1 MSLTIDLP
9 FNIFERSL
17 RAEKDRSHHQALA
30 RPASSFVQSGVDPML
45 GGSDAEILDLENSI
59 ARIER
64 QKQHMVVDTPGIFQT
79 LSGIWNASN
88 SVLAALKS
96 VVPDFIAEELVPSA
110 STISRDIRAFTSPL
124 HRQVLFSMANNF
136 AGLGAL
142 DFGSIICFLQQ
153 ETDETFY
160 KLVLNKSCYSSRAIA
175 QNLFKIAIE
184 TGNASIVDFLLTE
197 GLARI
202 KVNEHFC
209 SIGGQKYTPIERA
222 SALRHKDLIK
232 TLLRHQADVNRSH
245 PKGGLN
251 GALDYA
257 IGAPLRFIGGP
268 PYTIGDL
275 DHAMKHLDR
284 FIGTDCDEYTR
295 VDPQIFQMLLEA
307 GGDLSS
313 GQLCHIIKREDGE
326 YAVLVISKSGPK
338 NFTNWSDDGIFL
350 KAIKFLDELRAIEI
364 IDIMLNVGA
373 DLNFRA
379 SEEID
384 IDDCRLCRVIDVAAQ
399 LGSLRMV
406 ELLLNKGAS
415 LSSDAFP
422 CAVASGNED
431 LIHFLLQRGADV
443 NSGNALNGSRPHRA
457 IDVAAQ
463 RGSLVLVELLLN
475 KGASLSGDTF
485 PCAVASG
492 NEDLIHFLLEKGADI
507 NSIGSTK
514 VTALAAAIR
523 LENTRIISLLTEG
536 GARSDDKEK
545 FSAAL
550 TAASEVGNVAIIK
563 DLVQL
568 KIGHPDDLGH
578 ALATATRGEFDEV
591 ATMLI
596 DAGANT
602 NVDWNNSPLQIV
614 LERTKRRNA
623 ALVYALL
630 DADADP
636 NSGYSRYPIELAV
649 LWGNRSVVEALLFA
663 GADVNRIG
671 AQSALTIAVK
681 DRHYELVQLLLDAGT
696 ELNCRDYVVE
706 NIWNTPLQA
715 AAANGDMR
723 MVHFLLDCGADPHDP
738 GAFQEAFERNRDLF
752 DLLINR
758 HKARYPRG
766 RQGFGSTQLAAAI
779 KKGNENR
786 VKALLELRGSGGR
799 IDPIKDV
806 APFGLSIFKE
816 GDGAAGFTE
825 LFLLKG
831 YDPNSIVSNIS
842 EGNRVNV
849 AITAFLAAIGTGNS
863 STVELLIR
871 YGANVNLATQSRIK
885 RTPLQRAAEIGNMEI
900 LELLIN
906 HGAEIN
912 APAAARGG
920 GTALQLAAIGGYIP
934 VACMLLDRGANVD
947 APSSKVN
954 GRTALEGAAENG
966 RLDMVQLLLL
976 KGAGGS
982 GEDRAQFARAKALA
996 CDNDHLAVVDLLES
1010 RINYDDD
1017 DLIDWDWDQN

>member
-9 FNIFERSL
+9 FNIFENFL
-17 RAEKDRSHHQALA
+17 RAKKDRSDRQVLA

-45 GGSDAEILDLENSI
+45 GESDAEVLYLENSI

-79 LSGIWNASN
+79 LSGTWTASS

-96 VVPDFIAEELVPSA
+96 VVPDFIAEEVVPSS

-142 DFGSIICFLQQ
+142 DFESIIYFLQQ

-197 GLARI
+197 ELARI
-202 KVNEHFC
+202 NVNEHFC
-209 SIGGQKYTPIERA
+209 SIGDQKYTPIERA

-232 TLLRHQADVNRSH
+232 ILLRHQADVNRSH

-257 IGAPLRFIGGP
+257 IGAPPRFFSDP
-268 PYTIGDL
+268 PYTIDAL
-275 DHAMKHLDR
+275 DHAMRYLDD
-284 FIGTDCDEYTR
+284 FIGTEYDKYTR
-295 VDPQIFQMLLEA
+295 VDPQVFQMLLEA
-307 GGDLSS
+307 GGNLSS
-313 GQLCHIIKREDGE
+313 GQLCHIIKRGDGE
-326 YAVLVISKSGPK
+326 YAIPVISKNGPE
-338 NFTNWSDDGIFL
+338 NFTDWSDDGIFL

-379 SEEID
+379 SKAID
-384 IDDCRLCRVIDVAAQ
+384 IDDCRLRRVIDVAAQ
-399 LGSLRMV
+399 RGSLRMV

-415 LSSDAFP
+415 LSSNAFP
-422 CAVASGNED
+422 WAVASGNED
-431 LIHFLLQRGADV
+431 LIRFLLQREADV
-443 NSGNALNGSRPHRA
+443 NSGNALNDSRPHRA

-492 NEDLIHFLLEKGADI
+492 NEDLIQFLLDKGADI

-523 LENTRIISLLTEG
+523 LENTRIINLLTER
-536 GARSDDKEK
+536 GARSDDKER

-563 DLVQL
+563 DFVQL
-568 KIGHPDDLGH
+568 KICHPDDLGH
-578 ALATATRGEFDEV
+578 ALIIATRGGFDEV

-602 NVDWNNSPLQIV
+602 NVTCDKSPLQIV
-614 LERTKRRNA
+614 LERTQRRNA

-630 DADADP
+630 DADADCRY
-636 NSGYSRYPIELAV
+636 NSGAFQLAV
-649 LWGNRSVVEALLFA
+649 QWGNRSVVEALLFA
-663 GADVNRIG
+663 GADVDDLRVLI
-671 AQSALTIAVK
+671 IAVQ

-696 ELNCRDYVVE
+696 GLNGRDYAYKT
-706 NIWNTPLQA
+706 ITNTPLQA
-715 AAANGDMR
+715 AAANGDMGT
-723 MVHFLLDCGADPHDP
+723 VHLLLDCGADPHDP

-766 RQGFGSTQLAAAI
+766 RQGFGSSQLAAAI
-779 KKGNENR
+779 KKGDENC
-786 VKALLELRGSGGR
+786 VKALLELRGSGHM
-799 IDPIKDV
+799 DHMEDV

-816 GDGAAGFTE
+816 GEGAAGFTE

-831 YDPNSIVSNIS
+831 YDPNSIVARIY
-842 EGNRVNV
+842 EGGSVNV

-871 YGANVNLATQSRIK
+871 YGAKVNLAAQGRVK
-885 RTPLQRAAEIGNMEI
+885 RTPLQRAAEIGSREI
-900 LELLIN
+900 VELLIN
-906 HGAEIN
+906 HGAEVN
-912 APAAARGG
+912 APAAARSG

-934 VACMLLDRGANVD
+934 IACMLLDRGADVD

-954 GRTALEGAAENG
+954 GRSALEGAAENG
-966 RLDMVQLLLL
+966 RLDMVQLLLI
-976 KGAGGS
+976 KGAGCS

-996 CDNDHLAVVDLLES
+996 YENDHSAVVELLES
-1010 RINYDDD
+1010 RIDYDYG
-1017 DLIDWDWDQN
+1017 DLIDWEGNGN